1 MRLQIH
7 KTLEQAYDEI
17 KDILS
22 KSFPN
27 LTFFISQNGDLSC
40 WVKQPSG
47 QGGAGI
53 TLPYSINIKYI
64 FPYQWDYLEEK
75 NNQVALVK
83 ENPKAFFY
91 CTECGN
97 VFNKDY
103 FADSVFAG
111 YYCKTCAEKPE
122 IANLIAE
129 SKKRGFYD

>member
-7 KTLEQAYDEI
+7 KILERAYDDI
-17 KDILS
+17 KETLS
-22 KSFPN
+22 LAFPN
-27 LTFFISQNGDLSC
+27 VSVFISQNGDVSC
-40 WVKQPSG
+40 WV
-47 QGGAGI
+47 QGSGAGI

-83 ENPKAFFY
+83 DNPKAFFY

-97 VFNKDY
+97 VFNRDH

-111 YYCKTCAEKPE
+111 YYCKDCAEKPE